1 MLDLSFVRDN
11 LEFVKQKMGER
22 GLGDSLGSFEA
33 IDRERRKFLVEAETR
48 KARRNKVRRNRR
60 FEKGEA
66 GCLCIDYRDEA
77 GGRRDPGAR

>member
-1 MLDLSFVRDN
+1 MLDLGFVRDN

-48 KARRNKVRRNRR
+48 KARRNKEFAPFAVNGFKASERV
-60 FEKGEA
+60 
-66 GCLCIDYRDEA
+66 
-77 GGRRDPGAR
+77 P